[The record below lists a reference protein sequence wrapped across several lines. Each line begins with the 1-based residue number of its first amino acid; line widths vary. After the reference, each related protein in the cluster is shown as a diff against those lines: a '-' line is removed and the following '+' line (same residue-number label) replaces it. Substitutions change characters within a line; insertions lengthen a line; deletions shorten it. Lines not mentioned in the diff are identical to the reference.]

1 MVKEKRRQNH
11 EQEKKSGNHG
21 KGNRK
26 GSFFGNMSIER
37 ANEVYR
43 EEEKKKKTLRE
54 MIEET
59 ARNDAQLACDRELNK
74 RFSEG
79 E

>member
-1 MVKEKRRQNH
+1 MSRRRKAGIMEKAIARAVF
-11 EQEKKSGNHG
+11 S
-21 KGNRK
+21 
-26 GSFFGNMSIER
+26 GNMSIER

-59 ARNDAQLACDRELNK
+59 ARNDAHLACDRELNK